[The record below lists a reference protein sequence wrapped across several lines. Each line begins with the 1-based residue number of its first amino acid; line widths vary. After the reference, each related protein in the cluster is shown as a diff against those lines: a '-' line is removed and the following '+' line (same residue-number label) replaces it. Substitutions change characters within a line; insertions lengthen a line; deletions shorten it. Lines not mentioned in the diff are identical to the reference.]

1 MGTNEKLYINGIDGV
16 TGEYLVPPLEYNQ
29 AAALIKGESQ
39 DANLLRWLSSIW
51 RIISQPNLGL
61 PFDVDPTDVRQAG
74 WAVVFHTEE
83 DEAVKQALA
92 PLIEHRKHQINNDT
106 KCKVLAY
113 REGESRAQFLAR
125 YGIGAGSIEPTK
137 VPFYLLLVGST
148 ERIPFS
154 FGHLLSV
161 EYAVGRLH
169 FDTAA
174 GYTSYVAS
182 LIDYETSQSVP
193 NAKEVVFFATRH
205 PFDRA
210 TQLSADLLVHPLADG
225 VPATGPQLAQPGIAE
240 QWGFRMRK
248 FWGQAA
254 TKSTLVE
261 TLMPGAGVKPPA
273 LLFTASHGMGWPRG
287 HANQRPA
294 QGALLCQDW
303 PGVGTISQDH
313 YFAASDVP
321 AAGRVYG
328 MITFHFACYGAGTP
342 SHDRFIH
349 RPGEPPPT
357 IADQPFIAA
366 LPKTLFTHPQG
377 GALACIGHVERAWG
391 YSITAPKA
399 GPQLLPF
406 QNAIGRIL
414 VGQPVGYVMKDFY
427 EKYAALSTSLS
438 SLLEELTY
446 NPNAASDEQLAANWI
461 ERNDAEGY
469 IILGDPA
476 AHLRVSDLQ

>member
-1 MGTNEKLYINGIDGV
+1 MDTNEKLYINGIDGV
-16 TGEYLVPPLEYNQ
+16 TGEYLVPPLEYDQ
-29 AAALIKGESQ
+29 AAALIKGETQ
-39 DANLLRWLSSIW
+39 DANLARWLSSMW

-74 WAVVFHTEE
+74 WAVVFHTDE

-92 PLIEHRKHQINNDT
+92 PLIEHRKRQIQDDS
-106 KCKVLAY
+106 KVKVLVY

-125 YGIGAGSIEPTK
+125 YSIGAGTVVPTK
-137 VPFYLLLVGST
+137 VPFYLLLVGSP

-154 FGHLLSV
+154 FGQLLSV

-174 GYTSYVAS
+174 EYTNYVTS
-182 LIDYETSQSVP
+182 LINYETGQSVP

-210 TQLSADLLVHPLADG
+210 TQLSADLLVNPLADG
-225 VPATGPQLAQPGIAE
+225 APANGLQLAQPGVAE
-240 QWGFRMRK
+240 RWGFLMRK
-248 FWGQAA
+248 FWGQTA
-254 TKSTLVE
+254 TKNTLVE
-261 TLMPGAGVKPPA
+261 ILTSAQGARPPA
-273 LLFTASHGMGWPRG
+273 FLFTASHGMGWPRG
-287 HANQRPA
+287 HANQRLA

-303 PGVGTISQDH
+303 PGLGTISQEH
-313 YFAASDVP
+313 YFAASDIP
-321 AAGRVYG
+321 ITARVHG

-342 SHDRFIH
+342 SYDRFIH
-349 RPGEPPPT
+349 KRGQSPPA
-357 IADQPFIAA
+357 IADQSFIAT
-366 LPKTLFTHPQG
+366 LPKTLLTHPQG

-391 YSITAPKA
+391 YSITTPKA

-414 VGQPVGYVMKDFY
+414 NGQPVGYVMKDFY

-438 SLLEELTY
+438 SLLEELSF
-446 NPNAASDEQLAANWI
+446 NPNAVSDQQLAANWI

-476 AHLRVSDLQ
+476 ACLRVRDLQ

>member
-1 MGTNEKLYINGIDGV
+1 MATNGKLYINGIDGV
-16 TGEYLVPPLEYNQ
+16 TGEYLVPPLEYGE
-29 AAALIKGESQ
+29 AVALIKGETR
-39 DANLLRWLSSIW
+39 DAALLRWLSSIW

-74 WAVVFHTEE
+74 WAVVFHTDE
-83 DEAVKQALA
+83 DDAVKQALV
-92 PLIEHRKHQINNDT
+92 PLIEHRRRQIQDDT
-106 KCKVLAY
+106 KVKILEY
-113 REGESRAQFLAR
+113 RKDESRAQFLAR
-125 YGIGAGSIEPTK
+125 YGIAAGSIEPTK
-137 VPFYLLLVGST
+137 VPFYLLLVGSP

-154 FGHLLSV
+154 FGQLLSV

-174 GYTSYVAS
+174 EYTSYVAS
-182 LIDYETSQSVP
+182 LIDYEISQTVP
-193 NAKEVVFFATRH
+193 NAKEIVFFATRH

-210 TQLSADLLVHPLADG
+210 TQLSADLLVNPLADG
-225 VPATGPQLAQPGIAE
+225 VPATGPQLAQPGVAE
-240 QWGFRMRK
+240 RWGFRMRK
-248 FWGQAA
+248 FWEQTA
-254 TKSTLVE
+254 TKNALVE
-261 TLMPGAGVKPPA
+261 ILMPGAGTRPPA

-303 PGVGTISQDH
+303 PGLSTISQDH

-321 AAGRVYG
+321 AAGRVHG

-349 RPGEPPPT
+349 RPGEPPPA

-366 LPKTLFTHPQG
+366 LPKALLTHPQG

-391 YSITAPKA
+391 YSITTPKA

-406 QNAIGRIL
+406 QNAIGRTL
-414 VGQPVGYVMKDFY
+414 NGQPVGYVMKDIY
-427 EKYAALSTSLS
+427 EKYAALSASLS
-438 SLLEELTY
+438 SLLEELSF

-476 AHLRVSDLQ
+476 ACLRVSDLQ